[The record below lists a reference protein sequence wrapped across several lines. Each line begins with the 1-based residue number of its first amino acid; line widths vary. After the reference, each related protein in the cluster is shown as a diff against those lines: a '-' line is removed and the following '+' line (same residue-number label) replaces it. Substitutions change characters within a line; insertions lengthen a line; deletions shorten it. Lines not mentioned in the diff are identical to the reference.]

1 MLPDLESLRCFHAA
15 AQHLNF
21 REAARTVGLSP
32 AAFGDRIKRLEEL
45 LDVRLFDRTT
55 RKVVLTAAGE
65 RLWPHARQCLEQAG
79 RCAEIARGEHG
90 TSPFSLTIGTRF
102 ELGMSWV
109 TPALGALEQARPE
122 RRIHL
127 HFGDTPALLN
137 ALRRTDVDCVITS
150 ARVTGSGLVY
160 ARLHEERYVFV
171 GAPEAVDQ
179 APMKGPADAKNHR
192 LLELNADLPL
202 FRYFL
207 DARPGDEIWS
217 FDHTQ
222 YLGTIGPV
230 RERALE
236 GAGLAVLPHY
246 FVHDDLEAGRLV
258 ELMPKV
264 KMPVDWFRL
273 IWHESHPRASD
284 LHDLAGELGE
294 RPLG

>member
-55 RKVVLTAAGE
+55 RKVALTPAGE
-65 RLWPHARQCLEQAG
+65 RLWPHARQCLEQAS

-90 TSPFSLTIGTRF
+90 TSPFALTIGTRF
-102 ELGMSWV
+102 ELGMSWI
-109 TPALGALEQARPE
+109 TPALSELEQARPE
-122 RRIHL
+122 RKLHL
-127 HFGDTPALLN
+127 YFGDTPALLQ

-150 ARVTGSGLVY
+150 ARVTGTGLVY
-160 ARLHEERYVFV
+160 ARLHEERYALV
-171 GAPEAVDQ
+171 GAPSSIER
-179 APMKGPADAKNHR
+179 APLSGPEDATRHA

-217 FDHTQ
+217 FRHTQ

-246 FVHDDLEAGRLV
+246 FVRDDLDAGRLC

-273 IWHESHPRASD
+273 IWHESHPRQPD
-284 LHDLAGELGE
+284 LHELAGELAE
-294 RPLG
+294 RPLT